1 MQPQGGA
8 LGHADALGHSAPGP
22 RRARMEFRPLDQQE
36 YGPPMA
42 EPGRPQT
49 ASGSPVAAQSRS
61 GVSRESPHNRAVVPA
76 SAPRDAGHLRR
87 RENPAADSRSHPSA
101 PPDAAG

>member
-61 GVSRESPHNRAVVPA
+61 GVSRESPPIVRLYLHP
-76 SAPRDAGHLRR
+76 PRGTRVISVDEKTQQQILEAI
-87 RENPAADSRSHPSA
+87 HP
-101 PPDAAG
+101 PR